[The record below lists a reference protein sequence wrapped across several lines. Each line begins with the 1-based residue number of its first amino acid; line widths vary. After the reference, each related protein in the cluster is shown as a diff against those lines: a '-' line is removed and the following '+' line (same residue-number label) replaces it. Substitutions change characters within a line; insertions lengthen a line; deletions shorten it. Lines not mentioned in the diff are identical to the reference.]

1 MVISGKEERGM
12 EYGRKIVLVLT
23 GLSRMQ
29 LDHWA
34 KSGIVR
40 PSKAGGGKGTRNEYS
55 FKDLV
60 QLKVAKRLRDEGISL
75 QKIRKSLAYLRKNF
89 PEVEAPLAALH
100 FLTNG
105 TDLFVLTRDPKV
117 ILNTLRGQYVFSLA
131 LGHLIEGL
139 RGELSKLSIP
149 KGEKVKV
156 RGRFFT
162 VILTPDLEEGGY
174 TVTCKEIPAAISQGE
189 TEQEA
194 IDNIIDAL
202 ELCLTTEKELST
214 RRIQAG

>member
-1 MVISGKEERGM
+1 MIISGKEERGM
-12 EYGRKIVLVLT
+12 EYGRKIVLALT

-40 PSKAGGGKGTRNEYS
+40 PSKAGEGKGTRNEYS

-75 QKIRKSLAYLRKNF
+75 QRIRKALVFLRRNF
-89 PEVEAPLAALH
+89 PEIEGPLAELR

-105 TDLFVLTRDPKV
+105 VDLFVLTQDPQVMLDALK
-117 ILNTLRGQYVFSLA
+117 GQLVFSLA
-131 LGHLIEGL
+131 LGELIE
-139 RGELSKLSIP
+139 ELKGQVNQLAAP
-149 KGEKVKV
+149 KEEKILV
-156 RGRFFT
+156 RGKPFT
-162 VILTPDLEEGGY
+162 LVLTPDLEEGGF
-174 TVTCKEIPAAISQGE
+174 TVTCKEIPGAISQGE

-194 IDNIIDAL
+194 IDNVTEVL
-202 ELCLTTEKELST
+202 EEHFQYVEERKA
-214 RRIQAG
+214 RKAKAV

>member
-1 MVISGKEERGM
+1 MRRGVM
-12 EYGRKIVLVLT
+12 EYGRKIVLALT

-60 QLKVAKRLRDEGISL
+60 QLKVAKRLRDEGIRL
-75 QKIRKSLAYLRKNF
+75 QRIRKALVFLRRNF
-89 PEVEAPLAALH
+89 PEIEAPLSELR

-105 TDLFVLTRDPKV
+105 VDLFVLTQDPQVMLDALK
-117 ILNTLRGQYVFSLA
+117 GQLVFSLA
-131 LGHLIEGL
+131 LGELIE
-139 RGELSKLSIP
+139 ELKGQVNQLAAP
-149 KGEKVKV
+149 KEEKILV
-156 RGRFFT
+156 RGKPFT
-162 VILTPDLEEGGY
+162 LVLTPDLEEGGF
-174 TVTCKEIPAAISQGE
+174 TVTCKEIPGAISQGE

-194 IDNIIDAL
+194 IDNVTEVL
-202 ELCLTTEKELST
+202 EEHFEYVEERKA
-214 RRIQAG
+214 RKAKAV